1 MINKI
6 EILCPRRS
14 CPKCRKLI
22 RFLEDQIEEHQWDA
36 ELVIVSKWSDFLK
49 FRTWILPSVF
59 VNGVKVSRGYQPN
72 TKDIIENLR

>member
-1 MINKI
+1 MRNKI

-36 ELVIVSKWSDFLK
+36 ELVIVSKWSEFLK

-59 VNGVKVSRGYQPN
+59 VNGVKVSRGYQPK